1 MYIFINEKQI
11 LLNSININTTQ
22 NVSLSYEPAGIGNRM
37 LAALLDRFFV
47 YTYFFLV
54 SYIFEKFIISHNYY
68 TEDYEKAENY
78 NALMYGI
85 MIVLLIPAM
94 LYNLL
99 CETFMNGQSFGKKIL
114 KIKVV
119 KIDGTQPGF
128 GSYLIRSML
137 RLIDLTI
144 LTPVVAII
152 TIAVSE
158 KSQRLG
164 DMAAGTTVIKLSKP
178 LSLKDTI
185 LYKQDESYQIVFDQ
199 IVLLEDKDATLIK
212 EVIEFSIEQNKP
224 EHIKKLAQKIKSK
237 LGIERN
243 DMKDLEFLK
252 TVLKDYSH
260 YKFEK

>member
-1 MYIFINEKQI
+1 LSPIQ
-11 LLNSININTTQ
+11 INTTQ
-22 NVSLSYEPAGIGNRM
+22 HVALSYEPAGIGNRM

-47 YTYFFLV
+47 YTYFFLI

-68 TEDYEKAENY
+68 SEDYEKAQNY
-78 NALMYGI
+78 NAVMYGI
-85 MIVLLIPAM
+85 MILLLIPAM

-99 CETFMNGQSFGKKIL
+99 CETFMNGQTFGKKIL

-137 RLIDLTI
+137 RLIDLTV
-144 LTPVVAII
+144 LSPVVAIV

-164 DMAAGTTVIKLSKP
+164 DMAAGTTVIKLNKP

-185 LYKQDESYQIVFDQ
+185 LYKQDDTYTLVFEQ
-199 IVLLEDKDATLIK
+199 VALLEDKDATLIK
-212 EVIEFSIEQNKP
+212 EVIEFSIQQNKP
-224 EHIKKLAQKIKSK
+224 EHIKKLAQKIKDK
-237 LGIERN
+237 LGIEN
-243 DMKDLEFLK
+243 TSLKDLEFLK
-252 TVLKDYSH
+252 TILKDYSH
-260 YKFEK
+260 YQFEK

>member
-1 MYIFINEKQI
+1 LSPIQ
-11 LLNSININTTQ
+11 INTTQ
-22 NVSLSYEPAGIGNRM
+22 HVKLSYEPAGIGNRM

-47 YTYFFLV
+47 YTYFFLI

-68 TEDYEKAENY
+68 SEDYEKAQNY
-78 NALMYGI
+78 NAVMYGI
-85 MIVLLIPAM
+85 MILLLIPAM

-99 CETFMNGQSFGKKIL
+99 CETFMNGQTFGKKIL

-144 LTPVVAII
+144 LSPVVAIV

-164 DMAAGTTVIKLSKP
+164 DMAAGTTVIKLNKP

-185 LYKQDESYQIVFDQ
+185 LYKQDDTYTLVFEQ
-199 IVLLEDKDATLIK
+199 VALLDDKDATLIK
-212 EVIEFSIEQNKP
+212 EVIEFSIQQNKP

-237 LGIERN
+237 LGIEHTTL
-243 DMKDLEFLK
+243 KDLEFLK
-252 TVLKDYSH
+252 IILKDYSH
-260 YKFEK
+260 YQFEK